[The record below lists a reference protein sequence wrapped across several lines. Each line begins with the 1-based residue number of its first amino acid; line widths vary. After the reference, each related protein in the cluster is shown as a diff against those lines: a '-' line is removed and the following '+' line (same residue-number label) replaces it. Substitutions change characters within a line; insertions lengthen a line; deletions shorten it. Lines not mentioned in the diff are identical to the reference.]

1 MLLLFF
7 EYGVEFLIEFG
18 SFMLVFQRC
27 SSISFVGSGDYT
39 LALRKKEPVL
49 ARFLSCI
56 IKTRPRGAPFQS
68 FLINGA
74 SPVSI
79 DTATGK
85 EAPADI
91 SSERVKDIFST
102 IAKKYERFNAVSSFG
117 AYKTWLAGMMRQ
129 APIDEN
135 ADVLDIAGGTGDVT
149 FTVARAKHPRH
160 IQCTDL
166 VDEMLDVA
174 RMHYA
179 DGKAEGV
186 PVDFEVVD
194 AQHIPYADES
204 YDAITMAYGIRNMPE
219 RDQALSEMFRVL
231 KPGGALVCLE
241 FSTPPNAV
249 WRALYGF
256 YLKHLIPFWGG
267 LITGDR
273 EGFVYL
279 SRSIKAFPN
288 QQGLAA
294 MMEKAGFEDV
304 TWKNYTGGIAAVHVA
319 KKPKA

>member
-1 MLLLFF
+1 M
-7 EYGVEFLIEFG
+7 
-18 SFMLVFQRC
+18 
-27 SSISFVGSGDYT
+27 
-39 LALRKKEPVL
+39 
-49 ARFLSCI
+49 
-56 IKTRPRGAPFQS
+56 
-68 FLINGA
+68 INGA

>member
-1 MLLLFF
+1 M
-7 EYGVEFLIEFG
+7 
-18 SFMLVFQRC
+18 
-27 SSISFVGSGDYT
+27 
-39 LALRKKEPVL
+39 
-49 ARFLSCI
+49 
-56 IKTRPRGAPFQS
+56 
-68 FLINGA
+68 
-74 SPVSI
+74 SI

-85 EAPADI
+85 EAPAEL
-91 SSERVKDIFST
+91 SSERVYEIFST

-117 AYKTWLAGMMRQ
+117 AYRLWLRGMMRQ
-129 APIDEN
+129 APIDE
-135 ADVLDIAGGTGDVT
+135 ASDVLDIAGGTGDVT
-149 FTVARAKHPRH
+149 FAVAREKRPAH
-160 IQCTDL
+160 IQCTDF
-166 VDEMLDVA
+166 VPEMLEVA
-174 RMHYA
+174 RAHRDEGA
-179 DGKAEGV
+179 ARGV
-186 PVDFEVVD
+186 PVDFDVVD
-194 AQHIPYADES
+194 AQNIPYSDAS
-204 YDAITMAYGIRNMPE
+204 YDAVTMAYGIRNMPD
-219 RDQALSEMFRVL
+219 RPKALSEMHRVL

-241 FSTPPNAV
+241 FSTPPNRL

-319 KKPKA
+319 RKPEEA

>member
-1 MLLLFF
+1 M
-7 EYGVEFLIEFG
+7 
-18 SFMLVFQRC
+18 
-27 SSISFVGSGDYT
+27 
-39 LALRKKEPVL
+39 
-49 ARFLSCI
+49 
-56 IKTRPRGAPFQS
+56 
-68 FLINGA
+68 
-74 SPVSI
+74 SI

-91 SSERVKDIFST
+91 SSERVKDIFSS

-117 AYKTWLAGMMRQ
+117 AYKAWLAGMMRQ
-129 APIDEN
+129 APIGAH

-149 FTVARAKHPRH
+149 FTVAHAKHPRH

-194 AQHIPYADES
+194 AQHIPYDDCS

-231 KPGGALVCLE
+231 RPGGALVCLE
-241 FSTPPNAV
+241 FSTPPNTV

-279 SRSIKAFPN
+279 SRSIKAFPD
-288 QQGLAA
+288 QQGLAT
-294 MMEKAGFEDV
+294 MMEKAGFENV

-319 KKPKA
+319 TKPAA

>member
-1 MLLLFF
+1 
-7 EYGVEFLIEFG
+7 
-18 SFMLVFQRC
+18 
-27 SSISFVGSGDYT
+27 
-39 LALRKKEPVL
+39 
-49 ARFLSCI
+49 
-56 IKTRPRGAPFQS
+56 
-68 FLINGA
+68 
-74 SPVSI
+74 VSI

-267 LITGDR
+267 PITGDR

>member
-1 MLLLFF
+1 M
-7 EYGVEFLIEFG
+7 
-18 SFMLVFQRC
+18 
-27 SSISFVGSGDYT
+27 
-39 LALRKKEPVL
+39 
-49 ARFLSCI
+49 
-56 IKTRPRGAPFQS
+56 
-68 FLINGA
+68 
-74 SPVSI
+74 SI

-91 SSERVKDIFST
+91 SSERVKDIFSS

-117 AYKTWLAGMMRQ
+117 AYKAWLAGMMRQ
-129 APIDEN
+129 APIDGS

-149 FTVARAKHPRH
+149 FSVARAKRPRH

-166 VDEMLDVA
+166 VNEMLDMA

-194 AQHIPYADES
+194 AQDIPYADES
-204 YDAITMAYGIRNMPE
+204 YDAVTMAYGIRNMPE
-219 RDQALSEMFRVL
+219 RDRALSEMFRVL

-249 WRALYGF
+249 WRALYNF

-279 SRSIKAFPN
+279 SRSIQAFPD
-288 QQGLAA
+288 QKGLAR
-294 MMEKAGFEDV
+294 MMENDGFKDV

-319 KKPKA
+319 KKPEA